1 MFYVLRLY
9 NNKNIQ
15 CLNIMDDFEVSNLN
29 ESRNEWCGRLVSI
42 FTPLIIEGIQ
52 SIFNEAWKVCLET
65 EEPGKY
71 LMSFQN
77 MLSAIPK
84 WNAVTI
90 EEERKRIIDRSGCGY
105 LEDLITCVHIIQ
117 MKILTC
123 IRVGNK
129 QKKIDVSIPNIDTF
143 LHKLYI
149 HVARA
154 CYKNVYLF
162 ERNISALTVQ
172 RNNRE
177 LECIVQEC
185 IIKTIRESIPTEEII
200 KAYMDE
206 GVEQEEEV
214 IIEDV
219 KEETEDEN
227 TNTEEEKE
235 KEKEK
240 ENKDAI
246 VLEDETP
253 PPQVPTIQN
262 TNEDPIVTK
271 LTFNDYDS
279 ILDSDTGTVSDVNA
293 PKSIERLEEISNER
307 AIQRKLEEED
317 DIDDKIKI
325 HTDNIDLGEM
335 DIMNIGGNNSTPGE
349 DVNLEDVVE
358 ILA

>member
-1 MFYVLRLY
+1 
-9 NNKNIQ
+9 
-15 CLNIMDDFEVSNLN
+15 MDDFEVSNLN

-42 FTPLIIEGIQ
+42 FTPLVIEGVQ
-52 SIFNEAWKVCLET
+52 SIFNESWKVCLET

-84 WNAVTI
+84 WNTVTI
-90 EEERKRIIDRSGCGY
+90 EEERKRIINRSGCGY

-162 ERNISALTVQ
+162 ERNISALTIQ

-185 IIKTIRESIPTEEII
+185 IMKTIRESIPTEEII

-219 KEETEDEN
+219 KEE
-227 TNTEEEKE
+227 EEKE
-235 KEKEK
+235 EKDKEET
-240 ENKDAI
+240 KDAI
-246 VLEDETP
+246 IMEDETP

-262 TNEDPIVTK
+262 KNEDPIVTK

-279 ILDSDTGTVSDVNA
+279 ILDIDTGNISDVNA
-293 PKSIERLEEISNER
+293 PKTIERLEEISSER
-307 AIQRKLEEED
+307 AIQRRLEEEED
-317 DIDDKIKI
+317 DINDKIKI
-325 HTDNIDLGEM
+325 YSDNIDLGEM
-335 DIMNIGGNNSTPGE
+335 DIMNIGKSQSRSGE
-349 DVNLEDVVE
+349 MVDLDDVVE

>member
-1 MFYVLRLY
+1 MR
-9 NNKNIQ
+9 
-15 CLNIMDDFEVSNLN
+15 CLDIMDDFEVSNLN

-42 FTPLIIEGIQ
+42 FTPLVIEGVQ
-52 SIFNEAWKVCLET
+52 SIFNQAWKICLET

-90 EEERKRIIDRSGCGY
+90 EEERKRIVDRSGCGY

-219 KEETEDEN
+219 I
-227 TNTEEEKE
+227 EEKDAV
-235 KEKEK
+235 
-240 ENKDAI
+240 KDDAANDDAVKDDAVKDDTV

-253 PPQVPTIQN
+253 PPQVATIQN
-262 TNEDPIVTK
+262 MNDDPIVTK

-279 ILDSDTGTVSDVNA
+279 VLDIDTGKVSDINA
-293 PKSIERLEEISNER
+293 PKSIERLEEISSER
-307 AIQRKLEEED
+307 AIQRKLEEEED

-335 DIMNIGGNNSTPGE
+335 DIMNIGKSGSTSNE
-349 DVNLEDVVE
+349 LVSLDDVVE
-358 ILA
+358 ILE

>member
-1 MFYVLRLY
+1 MR
-9 NNKNIQ
+9 
-15 CLNIMDDFEVSNLN
+15 CLDIMDDFEVSNLN

-42 FTPLIIEGIQ
+42 FTPLVIEGVQ
-52 SIFNEAWKVCLET
+52 SIFNQAWKICLET

-84 WNAVTI
+84 WNTTTI

-129 QKKIDVSIPNIDTF
+129 QKKIDVSIPNIDMF

-219 KEETEDEN
+219 N
-227 TNTEEEKE
+227 EEKDAE
-235 KEKEK
+235 NDKEKDEENDKEK
-240 ENKDAI
+240 DNAI

-262 TNEDPIVTK
+262 ANDDPIVTK

-279 ILDSDTGTVSDVNA
+279 ILDVDTGKISDINA
-293 PKSIERLEEISNER
+293 PKSLERLEEISNER

-335 DIMNIGGNNSTPGE
+335 DIMNIGKSNSTSNEPVSL
-349 DVNLEDVVE
+349 DDVVE
-358 ILA
+358 ILE

>member
-1 MFYVLRLY
+1 MLS
-9 NNKNIQ
+9 
-15 CLNIMDDFEVSNLN
+15 LNIMDDFEVSNLN

-42 FTPLIIEGIQ
+42 FTPLVIEGIQ
-52 SIFNEAWKVCLET
+52 SIFNQSWKICLET

-90 EEERKRIIDRSGCGY
+90 EEERKRIVDRSGCGY

-185 IIKTIRESIPTEEII
+185 TIKTIRESIPTEEII

-214 IIEDV
+214 IVEDV
-219 KEETEDEN
+219 N
-227 TNTEEEKE
+227 EEKDGE
-235 KEKEK
+235 KDGEKDE
-240 ENKDAI
+240 ENDGENDNAI
-246 VLEDETP
+246 VLDNETP

-262 TNEDPIVTK
+262 INEDPIVTK

-279 ILDSDTGTVSDVNA
+279 ILDSDTGNVSNINA
-293 PKSIERLEEISNER
+293 PKNVERLQEISSER
-307 AIQRKLEEED
+307 AIQRKLEEEED
-317 DIDDKIKI
+317 DIDDRIKI

-335 DIMNIGGNNSTPGE
+335 DIMNIGNSASTSNKPVSL
-349 DVNLEDVVE
+349 DDVVE
-358 ILA
+358 ILD

>member
-1 MFYVLRLY
+1 
-9 NNKNIQ
+9 
-15 CLNIMDDFEVSNLN
+15 MDDFEVSNLN

-42 FTPLIIEGIQ
+42 FTPLVIEGVQ
-52 SIFNEAWKVCLET
+52 SIFNESWKVCLET

-84 WNAVTI
+84 WNTVTI
-90 EEERKRIIDRSGCGY
+90 EEERKRIINRSGCGY

-162 ERNISALTVQ
+162 ERNISALTIQ

-185 IIKTIRESIPTEEII
+185 IMKTIRESIPTEEII

-219 KEETEDEN
+219 KEEEKEETDKEITDKVI
-227 TNTEEEKE
+227 TDKVITDKEEK
-235 KEKEK
+235 
-240 ENKDAI
+240 KDAI
-246 VLEDETP
+246 IMEDETP

-262 TNEDPIVTK
+262 KNEDPIVTK

-279 ILDSDTGTVSDVNA
+279 ILDIDTGNISDVNA
-293 PKSIERLEEISNER
+293 PKTIERLEEISSER
-307 AIQRKLEEED
+307 AIQRRLEEEED
-317 DIDDKIKI
+317 DINDKIKI
-325 HTDNIDLGEM
+325 YSDNIDLGEM
-335 DIMNIGGNNSTPGE
+335 DIMNIGKSQSRSGE
-349 DVNLEDVVE
+349 MVDLDDVVE

>member
-1 MFYVLRLY
+1 
-9 NNKNIQ
+9 
-15 CLNIMDDFEVSNLN
+15 MDDFEVSNLN

-42 FTPLIIEGIQ
+42 FTPLVIEGIQ
-52 SIFNEAWKVCLET
+52 SIFSEAWKVCLET

-90 EEERKRIIDRSGCGY
+90 EEERKRIINRSGCGY

-172 RNNRE
+172 RNHRE

-200 KAYMDE
+200 KAYMEE

-219 KEETEDEN
+219 KEEP
-227 TNTEEEKE
+227 EEETANKE
-235 KEKEK
+235 E
-240 ENKDAI
+240 ENVDAI
-246 VLEDETP
+246 IMEDETP
-253 PPQVPTIQN
+253 PPQVATIQN
-262 TNEDPIVTK
+262 KNEDPIVTK

-279 ILDSDTGTVSDVNA
+279 ILDIDTGNISDVNA
-293 PKSIERLEEISNER
+293 PKTIERLEEISSER
-307 AIQRKLEEED
+307 AIQRRLEEEED
-317 DIDDKIKI
+317 DINDKIKI
-325 HTDNIDLGEM
+325 YSDNIDLGEM
-335 DIMNIGGNNSTPGE
+335 DIHNIGQPQSRSGE
-349 DVNLEDVVE
+349 IVNLDDVVE
-358 ILA
+358 ILT